1 MTTRYLA
8 AAILA
13 AMFSAATAGAQS
25 GADLLQKGIYAQET
39 LGDLDG
45 AIRIYRQVT
54 GSATAPK
61 QLAAQAQYQLV
72 LCMLQKGD
80 RAAAAHELDLLTRDF
95 PDQQDFINRARK

>member
-45 AIRIYRQVT
+45 AIRIYRQL
-54 GSATAPK
+54 GHRS
-61 QLAAQAQYQLV
+61 
-72 LCMLQKGD
+72 
-80 RAAAAHELDLLTRDF
+80 
-95 PDQQDFINRARK
+95 